1 MLEFLP
7 VFYVSLTNK
16 LIALKMTLL
25 FLVAKVLIV
34 VFFLIMFLRSD
45 KLVWGIGLLTVTSAI
60 LLDTLMATF
69 GREGM
74 LELLGFFF
82 YVIAGALFAGAVIWV
97 FTLVRPHL
105 RAVEPSPPVKVTSYA
120 LQSSVN
126 VRNVSQDETAGT
138 AVDRQMLFDQMRY
151 NLGPDDILDLIYDLG
166 WPENDI
172 ITFKQDTN
180 QLIVRIIDL
189 AEERG
194 QTGSLAL
201 AVERILTPI
210 PADNLPRLERLNA
223 DSPRP
228 VLRYYLVANYSTAEL
243 EQMAIDLGIDW
254 EIIGG
259 DNKKT
264 KVRSLLLHLYRRN
277 RIQDLID
284 LMQTDLFTEEE

>member
-7 VFYVSLTNK
+7 DVLN
-16 LIALKMTLL
+16 MTLL
-25 FLVAKVLIV
+25 FLVAKVFIV

-69 GREGM
+69 GREEM

-82 YVIAGALFAGAVIWV
+82 YVIAGALFAGGAIWF
-97 FTLVRPHL
+97 FTLIRPYL
-105 RAVEPSPPVKVTSYA
+105 RTSEPARVVQGSTTVLQTS
-120 LQSSVN
+120 SN
-126 VRNVSQDETAGT
+126 VQDIGQDEDGT
-138 AVDRQMLFDQMRY
+138 AIDRQILYDQMRH
-151 NLGPDDILDLIYDLG
+151 NLSPDDILDLVYDMG
-166 WPENDI
+166 WPENEVI
-172 ITFKQDTN
+172 AFNQDPN
-180 QLIVRIIDL
+180 QLIVNIIDL
-189 AEERG
+189 AEERR

-210 PADNLPRLERLNA
+210 PADNLPRLEKLNA

-228 VLRYYLVANYSTAEL
+228 VLRYHLLANYTTDEL
-243 EQMAIDLGIDW
+243 EEMATDLDVDW

-264 KVRSLLLHLYRRN
+264 KVRNFLLYLYRRN
-277 RIQDLID
+277 RIQDLIGQ
-284 LMQTDLFTEEE
+284 MQDGDVTEEE

>member
-7 VFYVSLTNK
+7 DDHN
-16 LIALKMTLL
+16 MTLL

-34 VFFLIMFLRSD
+34 LFFLIMFLRSN

-69 GREGM
+69 GREEM

-82 YVIAGALFAGAVIWV
+82 YVIAGALFSGGAIWF
-97 FTLVRPHL
+97 FTLIRPYL
-105 RAVEPSPPVKVTSYA
+105 RTNEPAPVVQGTTESLRTYT
-120 LQSSVN
+120 N
-126 VRNVSQDETAGT
+126 VQDIDRDEDGT
-138 AVDRQMLFDQMRY
+138 AFDRQMLYDQMRN
-151 NLGPDDILDLIYDLG
+151 NLGPDDILDLVYDLG
-166 WPENDI
+166 WSENEV
-172 ITFKQDTN
+172 ITFNQDTN
-180 QLIVRIIDL
+180 QLIINIIDL
-189 AEERG
+189 AEERK

-210 PADNLPRLERLNA
+210 PADNLPRLEKLNA

-228 VLRYYLVANYSTAEL
+228 VLRYLLLANYTTAEL
-243 EQMAIDLGIDW
+243 ELMATDLDIDW

-264 KVRSLLLHLYRRN
+264 KVRNFLLYLYRRN
-277 RIQDLID
+277 RIQELID
-284 LMQTDLFTEEE
+284 LMQAGDVTEEE

>member
-7 VFYVSLTNK
+7 DDLN
-16 LIALKMTLL
+16 MTLL
-25 FLVAKVLIV
+25 FLIAKVLIV
-34 VFFLIMFLRSD
+34 VFFLIMFLRSN

-69 GREGM
+69 GWEEM

-82 YVIAGALFAGAVIWV
+82 YVIAGALFSGGAIWF
-97 FTLVRPHL
+97 FTLVRPYL
-105 RAVEPSPPVKVTSYA
+105 RTNEPTPVVQGSTAVHHIDTNVQDTS
-120 LQSSVN
+120 QEEV
-126 VRNVSQDETAGT
+126 GT
-138 AVDRQMLFDQMRY
+138 AFDRQMLYDQMRS
-151 NLGPDDILDLIYDLG
+151 NLGPDDILDLVYDMD
-166 WPENDI
+166 WPENEV
-172 ITFKQDTN
+172 ITFNQDTN
-180 QLIVRIIDL
+180 QLIINIIDL
-189 AEERG
+189 AEERK

-210 PADNLPRLERLNA
+210 PADNLPRLEKLNA

-228 VLRYYLVANYSTAEL
+228 VLRYLLLASYTTAEL
-243 EQMAIDLGIDW
+243 EVMAADLDVDW

-264 KVRSLLLHLYRRN
+264 KVRNFLLYLYRRN

-284 LMQTDLFTEEE
+284 LMQAGDVTEEE